1 MSAIT
6 DLSEA
11 LGDAVAKAAGGVV
24 AVHSGRCDVSSG
36 VAWGEHHVVTA
47 AHGVEPESELA
58 VTVGGERVPASLTGV
73 DPGSDLAVLHV
84 ERTLTP
90 FRAADWSALRVGN
103 LVIALAEQARGA
115 RARLGIVSRLGGEW
129 RLAATRVER
138 YLETDIEPV
147 PSLSGSALLD
157 AEGGLLGLNATGIR
171 RGALVTLPAATVSR
185 IVDALVQHGRV
196 RRAKL
201 GVLLQSVELPSNV
214 ADRRGQPRGLIVLGV
229 SAGGPADRAGVLT
242 GDVLVTIAGSRVGR
256 VDELATALDEGKIDI
271 DVPVELVR
279 AGQEITLNVRPEA
292 R

>member
-11 LGDAVAKAAGGVV
+11 LGDAVAKAAGGIV

-47 AHGVEPESELA
+47 AHGVEPESELT
-58 VTVGGERVPASLTGV
+58 VTVGGERVPASLTGI

-84 ERTLTP
+84 ERSLTP

-103 LVIALAEQARGA
+103 LAIAVAEHARGT

-129 RLAATRVER
+129 RLGATRVDR
-138 YLETDIEPV
+138 YLETDIEPA

-157 AEGGLLGLNATGIR
+157 PEGGLLGLNATGIR
-171 RGALVTLPAATVSR
+171 RGALVTLPAATISR
-185 IVDALVQHGRV
+185 VVDAIVQHGRV

-201 GVLLQSVELPSNV
+201 GVLLQSVELPSKS
-214 ADRRGQPRGLIVLGV
+214 AETRGQARGLIVLGV

-256 VDELATALDEGKIDI
+256 VDELASALDETKIDN
-271 DVPVELVR
+271 DVSLELVR
-279 AGQEITLNVRPEA
+279 AGQELTLSVRPEA

>member
-11 LGDAVAKAAGGVV
+11 LGDAVAQAAGGIV

-58 VTVGGERVPASLTGV
+58 LTLGGERVPASLTGI
-73 DPGSDLAVLHV
+73 DPVSDLAVLHV

-90 FRAADWSALRVGN
+90 FPAADWSALRAGN
-103 LVIALAEQARGA
+103 LAIAVAAHARGV

-129 RLAATRVER
+129 RLGPTRVDR
-138 YLETDIEPV
+138 YLETDIEPL
-147 PSLSGSALLD
+147 PALSGSALFD
-157 AEGGLLGLNATGIR
+157 ARGGLLGLNATGIR

-185 IVDALVQHGRV
+185 IVDAIVQHGRV

-201 GVLLQSVELPSNV
+201 GVLLQSVELPPNV
-214 ADRRGQPRGLIVLGV
+214 AERRGQARGLIVLGV
-229 SAGGPADRAGVLT
+229 SAGGPAARAGVLT

-256 VDELATALDEGKIDI
+256 VDELAAALDAATIDT
-271 DVPVELVR
+271 DVPLELVR
-279 AGQEITLNVRPEA
+279 AGQETTLSVRPEA